1 MTKIGYQAVRYLQY
15 QTNFMWYL
23 IHDVK
28 KPDYNLII
36 AQNSVSNYFYWKIIV
51 LAKW

>member
-15 QTNFMWYL
+15 QTHFMWYL

-28 KPDYNLII
+28 KPDYNLTIVE
-36 AQNSVSNYFYWKIIV
+36 NSVSNYFYWKIIV